1 MLAILEKSLPRYVS
15 CDFDIENPAGR
26 ANRARQNAPESPGST
41 EDFVPASPVVL
52 PEVRRL
58 DASQALAE
66 ARLNVAAALKD
77 LLKIEQALE
86 ARLTGLQ
93 EHMSRRCAA
102 PQAES

>member
-1 MLAILEKSLPRYVS
+1 MLAVLEKSLPQYVS
-15 CDFDIENPAGR
+15 CDFDIEAPAGG
-26 ANRARQNAPESPGST
+26 ANKSVKHAPRSLNGI
-41 EDFVPASPVVL
+41 EDFVPASPVIL
-52 PEVRRL
+52 PEIKRL

-102 PQAES
+102 TQPER